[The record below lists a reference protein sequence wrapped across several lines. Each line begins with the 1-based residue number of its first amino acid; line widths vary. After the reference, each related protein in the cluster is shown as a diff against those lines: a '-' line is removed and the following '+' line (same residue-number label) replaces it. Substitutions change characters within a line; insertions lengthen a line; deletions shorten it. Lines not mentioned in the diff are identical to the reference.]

1 MVKKNSHSQHKGTRH
16 WIWQRISALLLM
28 PLSLWIISSGRNYV
42 YEDYELVLFWAS
54 KPITAVLLQV
64 TLLLLLLHAYLGMIV
79 IVDDYVQGVW
89 RTILN
94 QVLAV
99 ISIVIGAST
108 ALSIVMI
115 SAG

>member
-1 MVKKNSHSQHKGTRH
+1 MVKKGSHSQHKGTRH
-16 WIWQRISALLLM
+16 WILQRISALLLM

-42 YEDYELVLFWAS
+42 YKDYELVLLWVS
-54 KPITAVLLQV
+54 KPITLILLQA

-94 QVLAV
+94 RVLAV
-99 ISIVIGAST
+99 TFIVIGAST
-108 ALSIVMI
+108 ALSILLI
-115 SAG
+115 STG

>member
-1 MVKKNSHSQHKGTRH
+1 MVKKSSHSQQKGTRH

-42 YEDYELVLFWAS
+42 YKDYELVLLWAS
-54 KPITAVLLQV
+54 KPFTTVLLQA

-79 IVDDYVQGVW
+79 IIDDYVKGVW

-94 QVLAV
+94 RVLAV
-99 ISIVIGAST
+99 TLIVIGAST

-115 SAG
+115 SVG